1 MLLRRTALALA
12 VLASAAAAAVLGF
25 AALLFAQGFAGAG
38 DPQSVAALAFP
49 MALLV
54 VIVAGLPAA
63 LVCAAA
69 WAGYAAATRRSR
81 QPSGR

>member
-1 MLLRRTALALA
+1 
-12 VLASAAAAAVLGF
+12 
-25 AALLFAQGFAGAG
+25 
-38 DPQSVAALAFP
+38 